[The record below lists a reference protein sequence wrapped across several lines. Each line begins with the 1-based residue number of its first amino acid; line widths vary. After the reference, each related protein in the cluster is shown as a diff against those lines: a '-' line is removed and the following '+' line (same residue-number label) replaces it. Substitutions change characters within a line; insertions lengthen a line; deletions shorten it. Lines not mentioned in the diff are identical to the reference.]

1 MNKSNQIN
9 TDRKSIRLKGYDYSQ
24 AGVYFVTLCAYQL
37 KCLFG
42 EIINGKMKLNT
53 IGVIAHQE
61 WFRTGKIRTGVQLFN
76 DEFVIMPNHIHGI
89 IWIIDE
95 RATR

>member
-1 MNKSNQIN
+1 M
-9 TDRKSIRLKGYDYSQ
+9 
-24 AGVYFVTLCAYQL
+24 TLCAYHL

-61 WFRTGKIRTGVQLFN
+61 WFRTGKIRTDVQLFN

-95 RATR
+95 RVGLAEELL